1 MNFIKKNQILFS
13 VLAVAFAMSAFF
25 IYKVI
30 NETNDMNKAAVQV
43 EKLKQKITELNK
55 QSPIPSRPNYEK
67 ITADAAVIVDKT
79 KQLQQIFGKP
89 YIEATKKFAKALG
102 VPYEEFLESWKS
114 NYNEEKGTPRALI
127 FTKFFAKFDKA
138 KQEKALDVFF
148 NTVMESSVEPLNQAN
163 IDGCIMEALG
173 LPRKMEPVV
182 CKQYMLDM
190 QDNLIAYMAKVKHK
204 GDAPFVLGTG
214 VKGNKV
220 EKFTFDKFGDN
231 AIPRP
236 DEVPYIFKHLK
247 LIEDLLFRLKASGVT
262 SLDDITKVSL
272 KGEKKSDYLVFDY
285 TIKITGPIDSIRKF
299 TDSLL
304 EAYKDNRVY
313 VIKSMVLTANEDT
326 SCLIKEASEKSKR
339 KSRTSRNYRS
349 NRGRSVALMEEEQA
363 ANVKASQLGVP
374 IIGNNNAV
382 TAEIKFEYIIYVG
395 DELTEI

>member
-1 MNFIKKNQILFS
+1 MNFIKKNIILFS
-13 VLAVAFAMSAFF
+13 VLAIAFAISAFF
-25 IYKVI
+25 IYKVV
-30 NETNDMNKAAVQV
+30 NETHDMNDAATQV
-43 EKLKQKITELNK
+43 EKLKQKITDLNK
-55 QSPIPSRPNYEK
+55 QSPIPSKANYEK
-67 ITADAAVIVDKT
+67 ITADAAVIAEKT

-89 YIEATKKFAKALG
+89 YIAATKEFIKTLG
-102 VPYEEFLESWKS
+102 VPEEEFIESWKS
-114 NYNEEKGTPRALI
+114 NYSEEKGTPRALM
-127 FTKFFAKFDKA
+127 FTKFFSKFDKT
-138 KQEKALDVFF
+138 KLEKAVNAFF
-148 NTVMESSVEPLNQAN
+148 NTIVKTSVEPLNQAN

-190 QDNLIAYMAKVKHK
+190 QDNLIAYMAKVANK
-204 GDAPFVLGTG
+204 GDEPFVLGTG
-214 VKGNKV
+214 IKGNSV

-272 KGEKKSDYLVFDY
+272 KGERKSDYLVFDY

-304 EAYKDNRVY
+304 GAYKDNRVY
-313 VIKSMVLTANEDT
+313 VIKSMVLTANEDV
-326 SCLIKEASEKSKR
+326 SSLIKVTPKTAEKNR
-339 KSRTSRNYRS
+339 LGRNYRS
-349 NRGRSVALMEEEQA
+349 NRSASMASMEKEQA
-363 ANVKASQLGVP
+363 AELKASQLGVP
-374 IIGNNNAV
+374 IIGNNNTI